1 MNLQMMKKKI
11 KKLFFLP
18 PVPTLL
24 ISIPSFV
31 FVFYI
36 LAKGEEDSIMSY
48 LAYFLSGYALII
60 TITGIVELVKWIK
73 KGIAEHPFIKK
84 LLDIPMVERF
94 LEEALFRTE
103 VSLYS
108 GLAVNLLYAG
118 IKFFS
123 GIYYKS
129 VWFVTLSVYYILLA
143 AMRFSLL
150 NYIRKER
157 RDGRNPISELKRSR
171 LCGLFLLVL
180 DMALAGIIILVL
192 TENSGFEYPGTLIY
206 AMALYA
212 FGAVTTAV
220 GNVVKY
226 RKYGNAVISAVKVV
240 SLTAALVSML
250 SLETAML
257 TQFGAANEPAFRQIM
272 FGASG
277 AGVSII
283 VLGMAVYMIV
293 KTTKQLEKIKTE
305 V

>member
-1 MNLQMMKKKI
+1 MNLQMIKKKI

-60 TITGIVELVKWIK
+60 TITGTVELVKWIK

-118 IKFFS
+118 I
-123 GIYYKS
+123 
-129 VWFVTLSVYYILLA
+129 
-143 AMRFSLL
+143 
-150 NYIRKER
+150 
-157 RDGRNPISELKRSR
+157 
-171 LCGLFLLVL
+171 
-180 DMALAGIIILVL
+180 IILVL

-212 FGAVTTAV
+212 FGAVITAV

-226 RKYGNAVISAVKVV
+226 RKYGNAVMSAVKVV

-250 SLETAML
+250 SLETTML
-257 TQFGAANEPAFRQIM
+257 TQFGAASEPAFRQIM